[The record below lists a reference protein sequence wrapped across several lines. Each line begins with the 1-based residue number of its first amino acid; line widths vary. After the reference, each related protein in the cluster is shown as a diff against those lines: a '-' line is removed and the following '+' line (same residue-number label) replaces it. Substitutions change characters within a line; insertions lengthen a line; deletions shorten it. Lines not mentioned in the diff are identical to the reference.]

1 MIKRVQPGGLFKLL
15 TPNRYQ
21 ANPIAIGSQNQR
33 LDSKLV
39 LPFKKTLTNTKP
51 IGLKTVLFLC
61 VSYIITKKMNKQFF
75 STLVMAIAIFATA
88 SAQKIN
94 IAKGQK
100 MENLVVLKMKM
111 NVDLGG
117 QQLENDA
124 ENKTTS
130 VIEVKEASD
139 KGYTLSSTLK
149 RATFN
154 MSAMGMERSFDSDK
168 PEDLDGEMGGPFKDK
183 INKST
188 DIQIG
193 KDGKIIEYAE
203 DDKTDGP
210 SSMIGIN
217 ALAKGQTYPLLL
229 SLPAKALKVGDV
241 WTDSSGTAETVKRV
255 VYYTLKE
262 IKGDDLIVT
271 FTGNMAKKGVMEQMG
286 MELNMDI
293 AGDMTG
299 EATYEK
305 SSGWLKS
312 NNMLV
317 DVKGTM
323 EIMGQSG
330 PITIKMDVAT
340 TNKKL

>member
-1 MIKRVQPGGLFKLL
+1 
-15 TPNRYQ
+15 
-21 ANPIAIGSQNQR
+21 
-33 LDSKLV
+33 
-39 LPFKKTLTNTKP
+39 
-51 IGLKTVLFLC
+51 
-61 VSYIITKKMNKQFF
+61 MNKQIF
-75 STLVMAIAIFATA
+75 STLVMAVAIFTIAP
-88 SAQKIN
+88 AQKIN
-94 IAKGQK
+94 IVKGQK

-111 NVDLGG
+111 NVDMGG
-117 QQLENDA
+117 QKLENDA

-130 VIEVKEASD
+130 LIEVKDASD

-149 RATFN
+149 RATFS

-210 SSMIGIN
+210 SSMVGLN
-217 ALAKGQTYPLLL
+217 TLAKGQTYPLLI
-229 SLPAKALKVGDV
+229 SIPAKAMKVGDS

-255 VYYTLKE
+255 IHYTIKE
-262 IKGDDLIVT
+262 IKGDDFIVT
-271 FTGNMAKKGVMEQMG
+271 LMGNMAKKGVMEQMG

-293 AGDMTG
+293 AGDITG

-312 NNMLV
+312 NTMLV

-323 EIMGQSG
+323 DIMGQSG
-330 PITIKMDVAT
+330 PITIKMDIAT
-340 TNKKL
+340 TNKKM